1 MNHKQRRLGILPRGD
16 EAGIQP
22 SDPLGEPPHSTASVE
37 SPTTADLL
45 AELVKIRRA
54 LERPAAPPVPR
65 LAYREREIPA
75 ALGISLRL
83 WQRAIHLGEA
93 PQADLRIGRVKL
105 WSHERLAVWMAQRA
119 DGRGDRRP

>member
-1 MNHKQRRLGILPRGD
+1 MSQKQRRLGGESRGD
-16 EAGIQP
+16 EVGIVP
-22 SDPLGEPPHSTASVE
+22 SGRSDEPPHSTAPVE
-37 SPTTADLL
+37 PPTTADLL
-45 AELVKIRRA
+45 AELIKIRWA

-105 WSHERLAVWMAQRA
+105 WSHERLAVWMTQQA
-119 DGRGDRRP
+119 DGRGARR